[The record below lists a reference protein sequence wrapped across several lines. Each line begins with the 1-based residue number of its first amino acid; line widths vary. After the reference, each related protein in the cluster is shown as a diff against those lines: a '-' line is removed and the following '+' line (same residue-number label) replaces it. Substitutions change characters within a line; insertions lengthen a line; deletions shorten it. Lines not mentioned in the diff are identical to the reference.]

1 MKFTQSTAA
10 PLFKHI
16 IVMVSKKHVRK
27 EKKRGVRDIERRG
40 GGTEGQREEY
50 REKGIQKDKM
60 STRQI
65 G

>member
-27 EKKRGVRDIERRG
+27 GKKRGVRDIERRG
-40 GGTEGQREEY
+40 GGQRD
-50 REKGIQKDKM
+50 REKNTERKGFRKIK
-60 STRQI
+60 
-65 G
+65 